1 MQTFELELQP
11 NHQNV
16 LFLASIP
23 CDISQQTLL
32 RAEISQGI
40 CVSRNLLLYNGL

>member
-16 LFLASIP
+16 LFWASIP

-32 RAEISQGI
+32 WAEISQGN
-40 CVSRNLLLYNGL
+40 CVLRIML